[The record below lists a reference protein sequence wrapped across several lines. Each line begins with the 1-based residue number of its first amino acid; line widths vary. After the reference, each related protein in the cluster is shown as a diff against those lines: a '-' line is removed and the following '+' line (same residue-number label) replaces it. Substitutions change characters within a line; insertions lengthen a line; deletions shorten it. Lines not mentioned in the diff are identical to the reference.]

1 MGSYKPEP
9 YGMIDTLPNSVL
21 QETRLSQVSLERR
34 FIGWGV
40 PQLVMSPGTAECSAW
55 FVSSLSHPESP
66 APTELWKTKHNRS
79 CALMSPHCFR
89 PLPPNHRSL
98 HGYTHVNPPGLSRLC
113 CFTEADKRGSE
124 GTRCV
129 CVCVSGGWKRGR
141 RGVWDTM
148 QLHEKGDETGRW
160 VEREMGG
167 RNWDIL
173 KAKQRRLAWIWH
185 EAEIINNLCCF
196 YLLIASRN
204 SLSLYHWL
212 ASKSEN
218 LH

>member
-40 PQLVMSPGTAECSAW
+40 PQLVMFPGTAECSAW

-124 GTRCV
+124 GTWCV
-129 CVCVSGGWKRGR
+129 CVCVF
-141 RGVWDTM
+141 
-148 QLHEKGDETGRW
+148 QE
-160 VEREMGG
+160 GG
-167 RNWDIL
+167 REVGEGCETRCSFMKKGTRRDDGWRERWGG
-173 KAKQRRLAWIWH
+173 ATGTYWKQ
-185 EAEIINNLCCF
+185 
-196 YLLIASRN
+196 
-204 SLSLYHWL
+204 
-212 ASKSEN
+212 SKEG
-218 LH
+218 